1 MASSSSSRQHFD
13 LNSLSDP
20 SGVFELIETVGSG
33 TYGDVYKAKDVQSG
47 RVAAVKIIKLEPG
60 DNFSIIQ
67 QEILMMKNCHH
78 PNIVAFY
85 GSYLRRDKLW
95 ICMEYC
101 GGGSLQDIYHVT
113 GPLSEPQISLVCR
126 ETLKGLSYLHS
137 LNMMHR
143 DIKGANILLTSNGDV
158 KLADFGVSAQITAT
172 MRKRKSFIGSPY
184 WMAPEVAAVERK
196 GGYNQQ
202 CDIWS
207 VGITAIELYELQ
219 PPMFDMHPMKALNV
233 MSRSNFK
240 PPTLKDKN
248 RCSEEYKNFVKSA
261 LIRSPKRRPSADRL
275 LEHPFVNLEMPKQLM
290 RDLLARATSANDFNH
305 FPLET
310 DIEEEKMLMDIP
322 KKIPSVKPSSNDNI
336 ISAAVFEKERQVP
349 EPSGLSVKLSESSN
363 PTSSEAK
370 LNDSC
375 ASQPQ
380 GDKPPEVPPR
390 RKDRKRPLTTVGL
403 PGSYQDDSTVC
414 NNKPQRN
421 SIQELPRTPGRFNLP
436 PPPSLPPPPP
446 PPSSYSTA
454 KSTQA
459 DSNSRTLANGLPP
472 TPRVLMGAC
481 FSKVFNG
488 CPIRVNCAV
497 SWIHPD
503 TRNQHILFGCDE
515 GIYTLN
521 LNEIAD
527 ACMDHIF
534 PRRTTWMFVIK
545 DVLMS
550 ISGKSVTHLYR
561 HDLVNLHNS
570 SNKAVPNRFGLQ
582 VDSMINK
589 IPEKFVPR
597 KFTAST
603 KVSETKGCI
612 ACCVGKN
619 PYNSYKYLCGAVQNG
634 IFLMQWYNPMNK
646 FMLLKQY
653 QIYIPPKLTTF
664 EMITTPDQEYP
675 VLCVGV
681 RANSDFS
688 SLKLDLINLNSTSN
702 MYGDEDF
709 SSTIIP
715 CQDQL
720 NLVCVKQLDK
730 HSILVCYDQ
739 TVHLVDL
746 AGNTK
751 PIGKTQKLKFDFD
764 IKSLGKLL
772 PEHSV
777 MRIRLKLPY
786 KYICTN
792 QMSITPTNVL
802 EQFVFLILSWPFT
815 KMVCKGV
822 IL

>member
-1 MASSSSSRQHFD
+1 MASSSSSSGQSFD

-33 TYGDVYKAKDVQSG
+33 TYGDVYKAKDIQSG

-60 DNFSIIQ
+60 DNFSVIQ
-67 QEILMMKNCHH
+67 QEILMMKNCQH

-95 ICMEYC
+95 ICMEFC

-143 DIKGANILLTSNGDV
+143 DIKGANILLTTNGDI

-202 CDIWS
+202 CDVWS

-233 MSRSNFK
+233 MSRSDFK
-240 PPTLKDKN
+240 PPRLKDKN

-261 LIRSPKRRPSADRL
+261 LIKSPRKRPSAEKL

-290 RDLLARATSANDFNH
+290 RDLLSRAASANEYNFPCEPDF
-305 FPLET
+305 E
-310 DIEEEKMLMDIP
+310 DYKMLMDIP
-322 KKIPSVKPSSNDNI
+322 RKIPSAKPTSTDNVISNNSDN
-336 ISAAVFEKERQVP
+336 SANGQSHK
-349 EPSGLSVKLSESSN
+349 ESSQN
-363 PTSSEAK
+363 NNNNTNKASSGSKPATESLDKIPLRPAALTSTSR
-370 LNDSC
+370 NDS
-375 ASQPQ
+375 SQDDSGDKTPKVE
-380 GDKPPEVPPR
+380 DKPPEVPPR

-403 PGSYQDDSTVC
+403 SSYGLDESSQSYQM
-414 NNKPQRN
+414 NKPQRF
-421 SIQELPRTPGRFNLP
+421 SIQELPRTPGKLP
-436 PPPSLPPPPP
+436 PPPSIPPPPPP
-446 PPSSYSTA
+446 PPSSKYSTA
-454 KSTQA
+454 KTNQLTLGN
-459 DSNSRTLANGLPP
+459 DDNHGRTLANGLPP

-503 TRNQHILFGCDE
+503 TRDQHILLGCDE

-550 ISGKSVTHLYR
+550 ISGKTVTYLYR

-570 SNKAVPNRFGLQ
+570 SNKTATNRFGLQ

-589 IPEKFVPR
+589 IPDKFVPR

-612 ACCVGKN
+612 ACCVGRN
-619 PYNSYKYLCGAVQNG
+619 NSYKYLCGAVQNG

-653 QIYIPPKLTTF
+653 QIYIPPNLTTF
-664 EMITTPDQEYP
+664 EMITTEHQYP
-675 VLCVGV
+675 MLCVGV
-681 RANSDFS
+681 RATSDYS
-688 SLKLDLINLNSTSN
+688 SLKLDLINLNTSTN
-702 MYGDEDF
+702 MYGDEDL

-720 NLVCVKQLDK
+720 NIICVKQMDK
-730 HSILVCYDQ
+730 ETVLVCYDKFIHF
-739 TVHLVDL
+739 VGVD
-746 AGNTK
+746 GRTK
-751 PIGKTQKLKFDFD
+751 SYGKIEKFKFDFD
-764 IKSLGKLL
+764 IRSLGKL
-772 PEHSV
+772 
-777 MRIRLKLPY
+777 
-786 KYICTN
+786 
-792 QMSITPTNVL
+792 
-802 EQFVFLILSWPFT
+802 
-815 KMVCKGV
+815 
-822 IL
+822 

>member
-1 MASSSSSRQHFD
+1 MASSSNRQSFD
-13 LNSLSDP
+13 LNSLTDP

-67 QEILMMKNCHH
+67 QEILMMKNCQH

-95 ICMEYC
+95 ICMEFC

-143 DIKGANILLTSNGDV
+143 DIKGANILLTTNGDI

-233 MSRSNFK
+233 MSKSNFK
-240 PPTLKDKN
+240 PPALKDKN

-261 LIRSPKRRPSADRL
+261 LVKSPRRRPSADEL
-275 LEHPFVNLEMPKQLM
+275 LRHPFVNFEMPKQLM
-290 RDLLARATSANDFNH
+290 RDLLARAANANEFNH

-310 DIEEEKMLMDIP
+310 DIEEERMLMDIP
-322 KKIPSVKPSSNDNI
+322 RKITSAKPSSNDVI
-336 ISAAVFEKERQVP
+336 T
-349 EPSGLSVKLSESSN
+349 SN
-363 PTSSEAK
+363 PANDGRTQAGDKILESVNINSPLRPALTSVTVASSQDEARN
-370 LNDSC
+370 LPD
-375 ASQPQ
+375 PE
-380 GDKPPEVPPR
+380 DKPPEVPPR
-390 RKDRKRPLTTVGL
+390 RKDRKRPPARVAIVDT
-403 PGSYQDDSTVC
+403 QA
-414 NNKPQRN
+414 NNSCDNNRLRRN
-421 SIQELPRTPGRFNLP
+421 LIAELPRTPGRFNLP

-446 PPSSYSTA
+446 PPPSQYSTA
-454 KSTQA
+454 KTDQLSLH
-459 DSNSRTLANGLPP
+459 DNDNNHKTLANGLPP

-503 TRNQHILFGCDE
+503 TRDQHILLGCDE

-550 ISGKSVTHLYR
+550 ISGKTITHLYR

-570 SNKAVPNRFGLQ
+570 SSKAANNRFSLQ

-612 ACCVGKN
+612 ACCVGRN

-653 QIYIPPKLTTF
+653 QIYIPPNLTTF
-664 EMITTPDQEYP
+664 EMITSPEHEYP
-675 VLCVGV
+675 LLCVGV
-681 RANSDFS
+681 RATSDYS
-688 SLKLDLINLNSTSN
+688 SLKLDLINLNSTTN
-702 MYGDEDF
+702 MYGDEDL
-709 SSTIIP
+709 SATIIP
-715 CQDQL
+715 YQDQL

-730 HSILVCYDQ
+730 NIILICYDK
-739 TVHLVDL
+739 TVHFVDL
-746 AGNTK
+746 NGHTK
-751 PIGKTQKLKFDFD
+751 SFGKTQKLKFDFD
-764 IKSLGKLL
+764 IRSLGK
-772 PEHSV
+772 
-777 MRIRLKLPY
+777 
-786 KYICTN
+786 
-792 QMSITPTNVL
+792 
-802 EQFVFLILSWPFT
+802 
-815 KMVCKGV
+815 
-822 IL
+822 

>member
-1 MASSSSSRQHFD
+1 MASTSNPQPFD
-13 LNSLSDP
+13 LKSLSDP
-20 SGVFELIETVGSG
+20 VGVFELIETVGSG

-67 QEILMMKNCHH
+67 QEILMMKSCHH

-143 DIKGANILLTSNGDV
+143 DIKGANILLTTNGDV

-261 LIRSPKRRPSADRL
+261 LVRSPKRRPSADRL

-290 RDLLARATSANDFNH
+290 RDLLARATNANEFNH

-322 KKIPSVKPSSNDNI
+322 RKITSAKPSVNDNI
-336 ISAAVFEKERQVP
+336 TSQGPGNGACDTQVNTQLEGLNINSALRPTLTSATTDSNSDEDRAPQLGAVESEKILTKTEL
-349 EPSGLSVKLSESSN
+349 ELE
-363 PTSSEAK
+363 
-370 LNDSC
+370 
-375 ASQPQ
+375 
-380 GDKPPEVPPR
+380 DKPPEVPPR
-390 RKDRKRPLTTVGL
+390 RKDRKRPVTTVGL
-403 PGSYQDDSTVC
+403 PTNNELGEATIC
-414 NNKPQRN
+414 NNKPQRY
-421 SIQELPRTPGRFNLP
+421 SIQELPKSFGKYNLP
-436 PPPSLPPPPP
+436 HPPNVPPPPP
-446 PPSSYSTA
+446 PPASQYSSA
-454 KSTQA
+454 KNRQVTNA
-459 DSNSRTLANGLPP
+459 TDNNNRTSANGLPP

-488 CPIRVNCAV
+488 CPIKVNCAV

-503 TRNQHILFGCDE
+503 SRDQHILLGCDE

-570 SNKAVPNRFGLQ
+570 SSKTVQNRFGLQ

-589 IPEKFVPR
+589 IPDKFVPR

-603 KVSETKGCI
+603 KVSETRGCI

-653 QIYIPPKLTTF
+653 QLYIPPKLITF
-664 EMITTPDQEYP
+664 EMITTPEHEYP

-681 RANSDFS
+681 RASTDYS
-688 SLKLDLINLNSTSN
+688 SLKLDLINLNSTTN

-720 NLVCVKQLDK
+720 KVTCVKQLDK
-730 HSILVCYDQ
+730 NTMLVCYGR
-739 TVHLVDL
+739 TVQMVDL
-746 AGNTK
+746 NGNNK
-751 PIGKTQKLKFDFD
+751 SFGETQKLKFDFD
-764 IKSLGKLL
+764 IKSLGKF
-772 PEHSV
+772 
-777 MRIRLKLPY
+777 I
-786 KYICTN
+786 I
-792 QMSITPTNVL
+792 
-802 EQFVFLILSWPFT
+802 
-815 KMVCKGV
+815 
-822 IL
+822 